1 MSATM
6 IPASFTSAF
15 VRANSSFTGNAVRNG
30 ALTKTYKRFV
40 KSSDGNAPLPR
51 NLAFNPVTKRIVKAS
66 SVYDLR
72 FKERTPA
79 AYKKSIR
86 VRIQAAQP
94 PAVTSTVTT
103 LDALSGFKLYRHK
116 LTGVNTIEGLYQ
128 QIRAA
133 IDFLPQG
140 GFVRLHFQNA
150 NTNKTFFRNISNV
163 YLDSFED
170 FRDRVAAVQEGEAI
184 GSDALSE
191 DEWSLMLNVFDLFE
205 TKIGGDGKADS
216 ILFKCVNT
224 EVKNSQCWSQVF
236 QTLDPELKDIQPI
249 AVSEIPVCQHCK
261 DEGLPEHMFKCDV
274 AWRRKDNTPYWCCRQ
289 CKAAKDD
296 GTVIRKPIKECN
308 TLDAKRFKYGS
319 PSNRGFVKFTEI
331 LGELGHD
338 TGKKVCVVAN
348 TFKIVKVDDEVV
360 GTRNIRKDCEEVVF
374 EIPNGKKAPKKEK
387 ANRLT
392 MDSKEIEPYVL
403 WTNSDSLTDPNDFDM
418 IVIYDEIKQHY
429 DIAKGKL
436 EFDNVVLG
444 RGNTVYRWNAEK
456 KMARPLYRFNDLN
469 KMNKT
474 NHKITEKFLFFDIET
489 VIDVN
494 ARNIMKEYSIS
505 FCVFTADD
513 LEKLSIYDKKKDKK
527 NLDAFIGLH
536 TYNFVGYD
544 CLVRFVK
551 WILENQYIKIGKN
564 ETFNLFHLISFNG
577 ANFDNFLLLNS
588 LLDLDNDFGQE
599 MYVNEIFYNGSQ
611 ILNFRINNKHG
622 VFDIAKHLVGS
633 LDSNCKGFGVNCVA
647 KTSFD
652 HHKAQKLHD
661 EGKLIEYM
669 TGNEE
674 LIDYNNRD
682 VLSLAVIFQRYCE
695 ALDKMPATKMY
706 AKNLC
711 SRKTIGGMVWDIA
724 TRHMKNLKVEQDTT
738 ITTGRGKK
746 KVSKTHRI
754 IRPIEFPK
762 LDQKQYDDMLKY
774 KSAGRVELFNGIQHI
789 KEQMCSK
796 DICSM
801 YPYVMAVMKDAYYP
815 CGEMHETATMVDDKM
830 GWYYCD
836 IDQSNLEAQNLPLI
850 IAEKV
855 FTKKADGSD
864 GPLEGNN
871 WGTKKVLK
879 DYFISTVQIAQ
890 LKKYGCDV
898 TVKNGI
904 YFSDKVRGCD
914 LFEFLLEFM
923 QKKNEQDV
931 YKKSKS
937 ELYNAALRETLKL
950 CSNSLSGK
958 AIEGLHL
965 EKTVA
970 TDSYGFL
977 KIQDSEKTEQI
988 TTINIIGSKV
998 FTTYKVTQESQMA
1011 KQRPVYIGCLIY
1023 AYAQKHIYDTLF
1035 AVVGK
1040 KDMVYCDTDAGK
1052 LTKRA
1057 FARPDVQEFYK
1068 TAKVQAWDKAVEY
1081 DPKLEDHLLYDPNSK
1096 VYGSYEEELPS
1107 NKESYFVQKKGYII
1121 IGEKD
1126 DNTKIGFKGV
1136 PKRALLLKGDE
1147 PFMKGKDFNDK
1158 QHGWIVKYTIQN
1170 QKDAIDYFN
1179 EHRERQIQHN
1189 AKEFGATLFK
1199 KRYAYVLTTS
1209 FRKIVKNTRVGVDK
1223 EDEARFQKMNNTVQ
1237 VVAIVKRITLKE

>member
-1 MSATM
+1 M
-6 IPASFTSAF
+6 IPAAFTSAF
-15 VRANSSFTGNAVRNG
+15 VRANSAFTGNAVREG

-40 KSSDGNAPLPR
+40 KSVDGAAPLPPS
-51 NLAFNPVTKRIVKAS
+51 LAFNPVTKRIVKAS
-66 SVYDLR
+66 SVYDMR
-72 FKERTPA
+72 FKERSPA
-79 AYKKSIR
+79 TYKKSIR
-86 VRIQAAQP
+86 ARIQAAQP
-94 PAVTSTVTT
+94 AGVTSTVKTLDKLSGFHLYRHTLSGVTT
-103 LDALSGFKLYRHK
+103 IQGLYAEIRKALDAL
-116 LTGVNTIEGLYQ
+116 
-128 QIRAA
+128 
-133 IDFLPQG
+133 PQE
-140 GFVRLHFQNA
+140 GFVRLHFKNDG
-150 NTNKTFFRNISNV
+150 TNKTFFRNIANV
-163 YLDSFED
+163 YLDSFEE

-191 DEWSLMLNVFDLFE
+191 DEWSLMLNVFDIFE
-205 TKIGGDGKADS
+205 TRIGGDGKADS
-216 ILFKCVNT
+216 ILFKHKNT
-224 EVKNSQCWSQVF
+224 EVKGSQCWAEVF
-236 QTLDPELKDIQPI
+236 QALDPDLKDIRPI
-249 AVSEIPVCQHCK
+249 KAEDVPICQHCK
-261 DEGLPEHMFKCDV
+261 DEGLPEHMYKCDI
-274 AWRRKDNTPYWCCRQ
+274 AWRRKDNRPYWCCRQ

-296 GTVIRKPIKECN
+296 GTLIRKPIDECDA
-308 TLDAKRFKYGS
+308 TDAKRFKYGS
-319 PSNRGFVKFTEI
+319 PSNRKFFEFTRI
-331 LGELGHD
+331 LGELAHD
-338 TGKKVCVVAN
+338 TNKKVCVIAN
-348 TFKIVKVDDEVV
+348 TFKVDKHV
-360 GTRNIRKDCEEVVF
+360 GTRKIREECEEVVF
-374 EIPNGKKAPKKEK
+374 HLPNGKKAPKLEK

-392 MDSKEIEPYVL
+392 MASAEIKPYVL
-403 WTNSDSLTDPNDFDM
+403 WNSCDPLPEVNDYDM
-418 IVIYDEIKQHY
+418 IVIYDEIQQHY
-429 DIAKGKL
+429 DIAVGEL

-444 RGNTVYRWNAEK
+444 RNNTVYRWNAEK
-456 KMARPLYRFNDLN
+456 QMARPLYRFNDLN

-474 NHKITEKFLFFDIET
+474 NHTVTEKYLFFDIET

-505 FCVFTADD
+505 WCVFDKD
-513 LEKLSIYDKKKDKK
+513 GLEKLSTYDRNKDTE
-527 NLDAFIGLH
+527 NLDKFVGMH

-544 CLVRFVK
+544 CIVRFVK
-551 WILENQYIKIGKN
+551 WILDNQYVQHGKK
-564 ETFNLFHLISFNG
+564 ETQNCFHLISFNG
-577 ANFDNFLLLNS
+577 ANFDNFLLLNR
-588 LLDLDNDFGQE
+588 LLDLDSDFGQE
-599 MYVNEIFYNGSQ
+599 IYVNEIFYNGSQ
-611 ILNFRINNKHG
+611 ILNMRINNKHG

-633 LDSNCKGFGVNCVA
+633 LDANCKGFGVNCVA

-661 EGKLIEYM
+661 DGKLIEFM
-669 TGNEE
+669 TGNVE

-711 SRKTIGGMVWDIA
+711 ARKTIGGMVWDIA

-738 ITTGRGKK
+738 ITSGRGKK
-746 KVSKTHRI
+746 KQSKTHRI

-774 KSAGRVELFNGIQHI
+774 KSAGRVELFNGVQHV
-789 KEQMCSK
+789 EETMCSK

-815 CGEMHETATMVDDKM
+815 CGELHETATMVDGKM

-836 IDQSNLEAQNLPLI
+836 IDQSNLAEKNLPLI

-855 FTKKADGSD
+855 FVKKADGSD

-871 WGTKKVLK
+871 WATTKVLK

-898 TVKNGI
+898 TVKKGI

-914 LFEFLLEFM
+914 LFEFILEFM
-923 QKKNEQDV
+923 QKKNEQDKL
-931 YKKSKS
+931 KKSKS

-970 TDSYGFL
+970 TDSYGYL
-977 KIQDSEKTEQI
+977 KIQESEKTEQI
-988 TTINIIGSKV
+988 TTINIIGSRV

-1057 FARPDVQEFYK
+1057 FERADVQEFYK
-1068 TAKVQAWDKAVEY
+1068 TAKVQAWDKAIEY
-1081 DPKLEDHLLYDPNSK
+1081 DAKLEDHLLYDPDSK
-1096 VYGSYEEELPS
+1096 VYGSYEEELPP

-1121 IGEKD
+1121 LGEKD
-1126 DNTKIGFKGV
+1126 DDTKIGFKGV
-1136 PKRALLLKGDE
+1136 PKRALLLNGDE
-1147 PFMKGKDFNDK
+1147 PFMKGKDYKDK
-1158 QHGWIVKYTIQN
+1158 QHGWIVKYTVQN
-1170 QKDAIDYFN
+1170 QKEAIDYFN

-1189 AKEFGATLFK
+1189 AKEFGETLYK
-1199 KRYAYVLTTS
+1199 QRYAYVLTTS
-1209 FRKIVKNTRVGVDK
+1209 FRKIVKNTRAGVDREE
-1223 EDEARFQKMNNTVQ
+1223 EDKFQRMNNTVQ
-1237 VVAIVKRITLKE
+1237 VVAIVKRITLKK